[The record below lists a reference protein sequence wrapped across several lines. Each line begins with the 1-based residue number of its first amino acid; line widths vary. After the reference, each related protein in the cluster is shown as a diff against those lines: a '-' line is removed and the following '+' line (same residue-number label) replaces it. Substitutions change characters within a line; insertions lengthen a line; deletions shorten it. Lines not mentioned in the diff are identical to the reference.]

1 MTIKE
6 KCVSIKNKVVKFWK
20 EHKTE
25 IIIAGIA
32 IGGVTVACIA
42 ATKADGEYQE
52 DLDYDYTEDYRDP
65 DPPKSTCECDSVF
78 TDDFCTRNWNDELY
92 LENWNKIN
100 EFAKTLKLQK
110 GETYLIEDSQR
121 YYDEPWYT
129 GTKDGHTIVGHLIDG
144 DGCYPPENNEEE
156 AA

>member
-1 MTIKE
+1 MTFKE
-6 KCVSIKNKVVKFWK
+6 KVKKFWQ
-20 EHKTE
+20 EHKTG
-25 IIIAGIA
+25 IIIGGITTGA
-32 IGGVTVACIA
+32 VIIGCIVSA
-42 ATKADGEYQE
+42 NKSD
-52 DLDYDYTEDYRDP
+52 DSDFDYDFFEESRLP

-78 TDDFCTRNWNDELY
+78 TDDFCTRNWNEELY
-92 LENWNKIN
+92 RENWDKIN

-129 GTKDGHTIVGHLIDG
+129 GEKDEHTLVSHLIDG
-144 DGCYPPENNEEE
+144 SGCYPPANKEEE

>member
-1 MTIKE
+1 MTFKE
-6 KCVSIKNKVVKFWK
+6 KAKKFWQ
-20 EHKTE
+20 EHKTG
-25 IIIAGIA
+25 IIIGGITTGA
-32 IGGVTVACIA
+32 VIIGCIISA
-42 ATKADGEYQE
+42 NKSDDTDF
-52 DLDYDYTEDYRDP
+52 DYDFYEESRLP

-92 LENWNKIN
+92 RENWDKIN

-110 GETYLIEDSQR
+110 GETYLIEDSER

-129 GTKDGHTIVGHLIDG
+129 GAKDGHTLVSHLIDLE
-144 DGCYPPENNEEE
+144 GCYPPADKEEE